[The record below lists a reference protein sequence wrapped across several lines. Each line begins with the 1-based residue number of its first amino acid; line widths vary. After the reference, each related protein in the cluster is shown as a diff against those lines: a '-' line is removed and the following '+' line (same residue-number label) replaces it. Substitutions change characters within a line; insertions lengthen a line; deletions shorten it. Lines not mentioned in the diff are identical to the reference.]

1 MYKIIETNGQI
12 SYTETPSIINEFPAG
27 TIMEEI
33 DEIPTPVYE
42 LTYQEK
48 RQDEYPSVSEQLDM
62 IYWDKINGTNIW
74 ETTISK
80 IKEKYPKE

>member
-12 SYTETPSIINEFPAG
+12 SYTETPSIIKSFPNG
-27 TIMEEI
+27 TVIEEI

-42 LTYQEK
+42 TTYKEK

-62 IYWDKINGTNIW
+62 IYWDKINNTNNWI
-74 ETTISK
+74 TTISQ